1 MKLIKLDAID
11 STNTFLK
18 NLAVNVELD
27 DFTVVSAKHQLSGKG
42 QMGSEWVSEVDKNLM
57 FSVYKRFERLT
68 IENQFCISM
77 IVSLTIHEVLSA
89 LKLSKIKIKWPNDIL
104 SCDKKVGGVL
114 IENKLKD
121 KQIESTIIGIGL
133 NVNQTVFRNL
143 NQASSL
149 YVNYKRKFDRDN
161 LLKQIV
167 NRLEINFKKY
177 DFSSSDSINE
187 LHSNYEKLL
196 FNLNL
201 LKPYSLQDETIF
213 DGVIKGV
220 TEIGELKIEV
230 NGVNETFNIKE
241 IRFLY

>member
-77 IVSLTIHEVLSA
+77 IVSLSIHEVLSA

-121 KQIESTIIGIGL
+121 KQIESSIIGIGL

>member
-42 QMGSEWVSEVDKNLM
+42 QMGSEWVSEADKNLM

-77 IVSLTIHEVLSA
+77 IVSLSIHEVLSA

-121 KQIESTIIGIGL
+121 KQIESSIIGIGL

-149 YVNYKRKFDRDN
+149 YVNYKRKFDTDN

-220 TEIGELKIEV
+220 TETGELKIEV

>member
-42 QMGSEWVSEVDKNLM
+42 QMGSEWVSEADKNLM

-89 LKLSKIKIKWPNDIL
+89 FKLAKIKIKWPNDIL

-121 KQIESTIIGIGL
+121 KQIESSIIGIGL
-133 NVNQTVFRNL
+133 NINQTVFRNL

-177 DFSSSDSINE
+177 DFTSSDSINE

-220 TEIGELKIEV
+220 TGIGELKIEI

>member
-1 MKLIKLDAID
+1 
-11 STNTFLK
+11 
-18 NLAVNVELD
+18 
-27 DFTVVSAKHQLSGKG
+27 
-42 QMGSEWVSEVDKNLM
+42 
-57 FSVYKRFERLT
+57 
-68 IENQFCISM
+68 M

-121 KQIESTIIGIGL
+121 KQIESSIIGIGL

>member
-1 MKLIKLDAID
+1 MKLIKLDAVD

-114 IENKLKD
+114 IENKLKE
-121 KQIESTIIGIGL
+121 KQIESSIIGIGL

-201 LKPYSLQDETIF
+201 LKPYRLQDETIF

>member
-77 IVSLTIHEVLSA
+77 IVSLTIHEALSA
-89 LKLSKIKIKWPNDIL
+89 IKLSKIKIKWPNDIL

-121 KQIESTIIGIGL
+121 KQIESSIIGIGL

>member
-89 LKLSKIKIKWPNDIL
+89 LKLSKIKIKWPNDIFFFFL
-104 SCDKKVGGVL
+104 IVGGVL

-121 KQIESTIIGIGL
+121 RSIESTIIGIGL

>member
-42 QMGSEWVSEVDKNLM
+42 QMGSEWVSEADKNLM

-77 IVSLTIHEVLSA
+77 IVSLSIHEVLSA

-121 KQIESTIIGIGL
+121 KQIESSIIGIGL

-220 TEIGELKIEV
+220 TETGELKIEV

>member
-104 SCDKKVGGVL
+104 SRDKKVGGVL

>member
-18 NLAVNVELD
+18 NLSVNVELD

-57 FSVYKRFERLT
+57 FSVYKRFEQLT

-77 IVSLTIHEVLSA
+77 IVSLTIHEVLSS
-89 LKLSKIKIKWPNDIL
+89 LKLYKIKIKWPNDIL

-121 KQIESTIIGIGL
+121 KHIESSIIGIGL
-133 NVNQTVFRNL
+133 NVNQTVFKNL

-149 YVNYKRKFDRDN
+149 YVNYKRKFDKDN

-177 DFSSSDSINE
+177 DFVSSEYINV
-187 LHSNYEKLL
+187 LHNNYEKLL

-201 LKPYSLQDETIF
+201 LKTYSLQDETIF
-213 DGVIKGV
+213 DGIIKGV

-230 NGVNETFNIKE
+230 NGDTKTFNIKE

>member
-104 SCDKKVGGVL
+104 SRDKKVGGVL

-121 KQIESTIIGIGL
+121 KQIESSIIGIGL

>member
-42 QMGSEWVSEVDKNLM
+42 QMGSEWVSEADKNLM

-89 LKLSKIKIKWPNDIL
+89 FKLAKIKIKWPNDIL

-121 KQIESTIIGIGL
+121 KQIESAIIGIGL
-133 NVNQTVFRNL
+133 NINQTVFRNL

-177 DFSSSDSINE
+177 DFTSSDSINE

-220 TEIGELKIEV
+220 TGIGELKIEI

>member
-42 QMGSEWVSEVDKNLM
+42 QMGSEWVSELDKNLM

-68 IENQFCISM
+68 IDNQFCISM
-77 IVSLTIHEVLSA
+77 IVSLSIYEVLSA

-121 KQIESTIIGIGL
+121 KQIESSIIGIGL

-201 LKPYSLQDETIF
+201 LKPYSLKDETIF
-213 DGVIKGV
+213 NGVIKGV

-230 NGVNETFNIKE
+230 NGVNEIFNIKE

>member
-121 KQIESTIIGIGL
+121 KQIESSIIGIGL

-201 LKPYSLQDETIF
+201 LKPYRLQDETIF

>member
-121 KQIESTIIGIGL
+121 KQIESSIIGIGL

>member
-42 QMGSEWVSEVDKNLM
+42 QMGSEWVSEADKNLM

-77 IVSLTIHEVLSA
+77 IVSLSIHEVLSA

-121 KQIESTIIGIGL
+121 KQIESSIIGIGL

>member
-42 QMGSEWVSEVDKNLM
+42 QMGSEWVSEADKNLM

-77 IVSLTIHEVLSA
+77 IVSLSIHEVLSA

-121 KQIESTIIGIGL
+121 KQIESSIIGIGL

-149 YVNYKRKFDRDN
+149 YINYKRKFDRDN

-177 DFSSSDSINE
+177 DFLSSDSINE

-220 TEIGELKIEV
+220 TETGELKIEV

>member
-104 SCDKKVGGVL
+104 SRDKKVGGVL

-201 LKPYSLQDETIF
+201 LKPYRLQDETIF

>member
-42 QMGSEWVSEVDKNLM
+42 QMGSEWVSEADKNLM

-89 LKLSKIKIKWPNDIL
+89 FKLSKIKIKWPNDIL
-104 SCDKKVGGVL
+104 SCDKKVGGIL

-121 KQIESTIIGIGL
+121 KQIESSIIGIGL

-149 YVNYKRKFDRDN
+149 HVNYKRKFDRDN

-177 DFSSSDSINE
+177 DFTSSDSINE

-196 FNLNL
+196 FNLNI

-220 TEIGELKIEV
+220 TGIGELKIEI
-230 NGVNETFNIKE
+230 NGVYETFNIKE

>member
-42 QMGSEWVSEVDKNLM
+42 QMGSEWVSEVNKNLM

-121 KQIESTIIGIGL
+121 KQIESSIIGIGL

>member
-89 LKLSKIKIKWPNDIL
+89 LKLSKIKIKWPNDIFFFFL
-104 SCDKKVGGVL
+104 IVGGVL

-121 KQIESTIIGIGL
+121 RQIESSIIGIGL

>member
-121 KQIESTIIGIGL
+121 KQIESSIIGIGL

-230 NGVNETFNIKE
+230 NGANETFNIKE